1 MGKEPDDMVDEW
13 GKGLP
18 RKIAT
23 LLLLFLVLLLAGTAC
38 ASSSSGPAVS
48 PRQVLV
54 IHSYH
59 LGFKWTDEMT
69 QGITA
74 ALREEGKGVQVRY
87 DYMDT
92 KHVADPA
99 YFELLYATY
108 RHKYYNEKFAV
119 IIATDNDAFTFLKAH
134 RDLLF
139 PATPVIFCGVN
150 YFQPSQLEGKQLFTG
165 VNETADIRSTL
176 DLALQLHPATRQI
189 VVINDTTT
197 TGRIV
202 QREVQSLIPVY
213 QGRVKF
219 LFLEELA
226 MSEILETVQ
235 KLGPESL
242 VFYGLFFQ
250 DKTGS
255 FYEYDEGIAL
265 IAASSPV
272 PVYGVWDFYLGYG
285 LLGGMLTSG
294 YNQGETA
301 GRMALRVL
309 RGETTEAI
317 PVVMKSPNRY
327 MFDYRQLQRFDIAI
341 SALPAGSIIIN
352 QPSSL
357 YAVPRP
363 VFWGAVAALAASAV
377 IIALLL
383 YNTAIRRRA
392 EHELQ
397 RAALKYRIVA
407 DNTYNWEFWL
417 DPAGYFLY
425 TSPSCKQITGRDAEE
440 FHTNPQLM
448 AEMIHP
454 DDRPLWSN
462 HRHDVT
468 AAKVSAGIEFR
479 LVRPNGQIRWI
490 SHVCLPV
497 FDDNGKFIGTR
508 GSFSDITNRKQ
519 AEERNL
525 RLAAIVD
532 SSDDA
537 IIGKTLE
544 GIITSWNKGAEKIYG
559 YSEKEVLGT
568 SIAMRMPAEYQDE
581 VFQVHD
587 KIRRGE
593 HIEHFETVRT
603 RKDGERINMS
613 LTYSPVRDG
622 EGRVVAVST
631 IARDITEQKKAE
643 RLLLDHVRV
652 NRELEIAQEIQQS
665 FLSACPAQLPGLLMA
680 CCCKPA
686 THVGGDYYDFFTPEI
701 DLVDLVVADITG
713 HSLGAALLMTETRS
727 VLRAKVSAGRSP
739 GKLLAAVNDLLYDD
753 LCRAELQISMFY
765 ARLETETSTLLYAN
779 AGHNRPLLY
788 RSQDG
793 TLEEL
798 DSDGLLLGI
807 KCDISF
813 EEQSRGVM
821 CGDIL
826 LLYTDGVTE
835 AENTQEEVF
844 GVERLGQIIAAQ
856 SQCHPQKI
864 IDSILA
870 GLAAFSGAK
879 PRSDDVTMVAIKIS

>member
-1 MGKEPDDMVDEW
+1 MTDRKGQ
-13 GKGLP
+13 GLP

-23 LLLLFLVLLLAGTAC
+23 LLLFLLLLAGTAC
-38 ASSSSGPAVS
+38 ASSSSGPAIS

-59 LGFKWTDEMT
+59 LGFKWTDEMS

-74 ALREEGKGVQVRY
+74 ALQEEGKAVQVRY
-87 DYMDT
+87 EYMDT

-99 YFELLYATY
+99 YFERLFATY
-108 RHKYYNEKFAV
+108 QYKYRSTKFAV
-119 IIATDNDAFTFLKAH
+119 VIATDNDAFTFLKAY
-134 RDLLF
+134 RDVLF

-150 YFQPSQLEGKQLFTG
+150 YFSPAQLEGKALFTG
-165 VNETADIRSTL
+165 VNETADIKSTL
-176 DLALQLHPATRQI
+176 DLALRLHPATSQI

-202 QREVQSLIPVY
+202 QREVESLIPVY

-226 MSEILETVQ
+226 MPEILETVQ

-250 DKTGS
+250 DKTGR

-265 IAASSPV
+265 IAASCPV

-285 LLGGMLTSG
+285 LIGGMLTSG

-301 GRMALRVL
+301 GQMALRIL
-309 RGETTEAI
+309 HGEKIEAI

-327 MFDYRQLQRFDIAI
+327 MFDYRQLQRFHLET
-341 SALPAGSIIIN
+341 SALPAGSIVIN

-363 VFWGAVAALAASAV
+363 VFWGAITALAASV
-377 IIALLL
+377 LIISLLL

-392 EHELQ
+392 ESELQ

-417 DPAGYFLY
+417 DPEGHFLY
-425 TSPSCKQITGRDAEE
+425 TSPSCQQITGRDAEE

-468 AAKVSAGIEFR
+468 AAKVSEEIEFR
-479 LVRPNGQIRWI
+479 LVWPDGQIRWI

-508 GSFSDITNRKQ
+508 GSFSDITKRKQ

-559 YSEKEVLGT
+559 YSEAEVLGT
-568 SIAMRMPAEYQDE
+568 SIAMRVPPEHRDE
-581 VFQVHD
+581 VLLVHD
-587 KIRRGE
+587 KIKKGE
-593 HIEHFETVRT
+593 HIEHFETIRT
-603 RKDGERINMS
+603 RKNGERIFMS
-613 LTYSPVRDG
+613 LTYSPVKDAQ
-622 EGRVVAVST
+622 GRVMAVST
-631 IARDITEQKKAE
+631 IGRDITEQKKAE
-643 RLLLDHVRV
+643 RLLLDHVRF

-665 FLSACPAQLPGLLMA
+665 FLLACPAQLPGLLLA
-680 CCCKPA
+680 CCCRPA
-686 THVGGDYYDFFTPEI
+686 AHVGGDYYDFFTPEM
-701 DLVDLVVADITG
+701 DLVDLVIADITG

-727 VLRAKVSAGRSP
+727 VLHAKVGAGRSP
-739 GKLLAAVNDLLYDD
+739 GKLLAAVNDLLHDD
-753 LCRAELQISMFY
+753 LSRAELQISMFY
-765 ARLETETSTLLYAN
+765 ARVETETRTLLYAN

-788 RSQDG
+788 RARDG
-793 TLEEL
+793 SLEEL

-807 KCDISF
+807 KTGVSF
-813 EEQSRGVM
+813 EEKSCDVES
-821 CGDIL
+821 GDIL
-826 LLYTDGVTE
+826 LMYTDGITE
-835 AENTQEEVF
+835 AENTQEEAF
-844 GVERLGQIIAAQ
+844 GVERLGQIVAAQ
-856 SQCHPQKI
+856 SQRHPQEI
-864 IDSILA
+864 INAILT
-870 GLAAFSGAK
+870 GLATFSGAI
-879 PRSDDVTMVAIKIS
+879 PRSDDVTMVAIKIT